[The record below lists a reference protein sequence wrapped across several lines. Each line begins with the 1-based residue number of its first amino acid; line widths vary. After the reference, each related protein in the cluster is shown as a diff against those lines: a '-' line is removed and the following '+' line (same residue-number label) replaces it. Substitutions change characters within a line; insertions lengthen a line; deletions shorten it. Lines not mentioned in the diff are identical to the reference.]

1 MNMFLKKGLFGLVI
15 FCIAFFVVNQFLFFE
30 SGALERFTTKVTY
43 PVVFVA
49 SGVADFIQKRVEFRE
64 SYEQIKAELKLLN
77 EKCDQFCEE
86 NIKIKALFKFDSDS
100 KEIREF
106 KERYNLD
113 RMMVCKVLIKS
124 LTKDGQFFLIN
135 RGSIN
140 GIKKNMVGIYKFQ
153 ILGKI
158 TEVYDYYSK
167 LTLITD
173 ESCKVA
179 AFASSTNA
187 NGIVIGQNQKNY
199 CKMHYVS
206 HLLDILDNDLVLS
219 TGRGLV
225 FPEGFCIG
233 KIVGHSHSHNSLYH
247 DIDIEP
253 LIDFKT
259 IKYCLLTDLS
269 QSCSSAKFDMM
280 DNNQTSSN
288 NILDNSPNSLDPGA
302 CNQTGGGKTSGDQ
315 TDGQNS
321 DVKVVLR

>member
-1 MNMFLKKGLFGLVI
+1 MNSFLKKGLFGLVI
-15 FCIAFFVVNQFLFFE
+15 FFIAFFVVNQFLFFE
-30 SGALERFTTKVTY
+30 SGALERFATKITY

-49 SGVADFIQKRVEFRE
+49 SGVSDFIQKRVERRE
-64 SYEQIKAELKLLN
+64 SYEQISSELKLMT
-77 EKCDQFCEE
+77 EKCNQFYEE

-100 KEIREF
+100 KEVREF

-113 RMMVCKVLIKS
+113 GMIVCKVLLKS
-124 LTKDGQFFLIN
+124 LKKDGQFFLIN
-135 RGSIN
+135 RGSTN

-158 TEVYDYYSK
+158 TEVHDYYSK

-179 AFASSTNA
+179 AFTSSTNA
-187 NGIVIGQNQKNY
+187 NGIVIGQNQKNC

-206 HLLDILDNDLVLS
+206 HLLDVADDDLVLS

-233 KIVGHSHSHNSLYH
+233 KIVKHSHSHNTLYH
-247 DIDIEP
+247 DIDVEP
-253 LIDFKT
+253 MIDFRT

-269 QSCSSAKFDMM
+269 HTCSAAKFEMM
-280 DNNQTSSN
+280 DTHQT
-288 NILDNSPNSLDPGA
+288 DTDDPVL
-302 CNQTGGGKTSGDQ
+302 CNQVSGEASTQ
-315 TDGQNS
+315 QS
-321 DVKVVLR
+321 HSVR

>member
-1 MNMFLKKGLFGLVI
+1 MNMFLKKGLFGLII
-15 FCIAFFVVNQFLFFE
+15 FCIAFFVVNQILFFE

-49 SGVADFIQKRVEFRE
+49 SGVADFIQKRVEGRE

-100 KEIREF
+100 KEICEF

-113 RMMVCKVLIKS
+113 HMMGCKVLLKS
-124 LTKDGQFFLIN
+124 LKKDGQFFLIN
-135 RGSIN
+135 RGSFN

-158 TEVYDYYSK
+158 TEVHDYYSK

-173 ESCKVA
+173 EACKVA

-187 NGIVIGQNQKNY
+187 NGIVIGQNQKNC

-206 HLLDILDNDLVLS
+206 HLLDIVDNDMVLS

-233 KIVGHSHSHNSLYH
+233 KIVNHSHSHNSLYH

-269 QSCSSAKFDMM
+269 QTCSAAKFDMM
-280 DNNQTSSN
+280 DNNQTNTDDLLNNPSTSSE
-288 NILDNSPNSLDPGA
+288 PGA
-302 CNQTGGGKTSGDQ
+302 CNQTSDEKTSENQ
-315 TDGQNS
+315 E
-321 DVKVVLR
+321 